1 MKLELTDL
9 KINSTLSV
17 TVREK
22 LWVSLRYLAGPRRKM
37 KLLFTKMG
45 SLREDHILGGGGV
58 AGIRIL
64 GIHMEIYY
72 R

>member
-1 MKLELTDL
+1 M
-9 KINSTLSV
+9 LSV

-22 LWVSLRYLAGPRRKM
+22 LWVSLRYLTGPRRKM

-45 SLREDHILGGGGV
+45 SLREDHILGGGE